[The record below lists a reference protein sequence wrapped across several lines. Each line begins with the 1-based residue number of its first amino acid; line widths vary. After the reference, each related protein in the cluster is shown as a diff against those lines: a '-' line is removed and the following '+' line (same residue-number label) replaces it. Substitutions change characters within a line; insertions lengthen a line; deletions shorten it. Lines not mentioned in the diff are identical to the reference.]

1 MLFELLSFIV
11 NIGPLGGD
19 EVPTRSVSIYL
30 QGFPKLVVPNKPMG
44 FPTKN
49 DQHLGWRL
57 GYHHLRKPPY
67 KVKPTAL

>member
-30 QGFPKLVVPNKPMG
+30 QGFPKLVVPNKPIG

-57 GYHHLRKPPY
+57 GVPPF
-67 KVKPTAL
+67 KETPI